1 MNYLIFSAYST
12 TIAFAAG
19 FVCGYI
25 YQEIIINGN

>member
-12 TIAFAAG
+12 TVAFAAG

-25 YQEIIINGN
+25 FQEVLVNGN